1 MVPRGLDDVPSVS
14 LAGGHFV
21 MGDDSPWSYPADGE
35 GPTRT
40 VAVAAFDLDV
50 HAVSNTRFSAF
61 INATGHVTDAEQYG
75 WSFVF
80 AGLLPDDSPDTRSVE
95 GAPWWRQV
103 PGATWRRPE
112 GPPSDLDGRG
122 DHPVV
127 HISAHDS
134 AAFASWAG
142 KRLPT
147 EAEWEYAARAG
158 STTTFPW
165 GDELEPDG
173 RYLAN
178 TWHGDFPRTN
188 TLEDGWYATC
198 PVDAFPASAFG
209 LHNLIGNVWE
219 WTASPWSAG
228 RVLKG
233 GSYLCHASY
242 CRRYRPAARSSAA
255 PDSSMGNTGF
265 RCAASPRV
273 QA

>member
-1 MVPRGLDDVPSVS
+1 
-14 LAGGHFV
+14 
-21 MGDDSPWSYPADGE
+21 MGDDSAWSYPADGE
-35 GPTRT
+35 GPART
-40 VAVAAFDLDV
+40 VSVEPFDLDA
-50 HAVSNTRFSAF
+50 HAVSNTRFAAF
-61 INATGHVTDAEQYG
+61 VEATGYQTDAERYG

-80 AGLLPDDSPDTRSVE
+80 SGLLPQDFQDTRAVE

-103 PGATWRRPE
+103 LGATWSCPE
-112 GPPSDLDGRG
+112 GPASDLADRR

-127 HISAHDS
+127 HISAQDA
-134 AAFASWAG
+134 AAFAAWSG

-165 GDELEPDG
+165 GEELEPDG

-178 TWHGDFPRTN
+178 TWHGDFPTTN

-198 PVDAFPASAFG
+198 PVDALAPSAFG
-209 LHNLIGNVWE
+209 LFNLIGNVWE
-219 WTASPWSAG
+219 WTSSAWSG
-228 RVLKG
+228 GQVLKG

-255 PDSSMGNTGF
+255 PDSSLGNTGF
-265 RCAASPRV
+265 RCAR
-273 QA
+273 